1 MGRNITSDHTR
12 TSCLSRI
19 SRQYYHISHIE
30 QFQQVD
36 LYSIETLM
44 KTLLSQLQ
52 DLLALSSP
60 LLRRLSTVWLEGVE
74 DIVVV

>member
-12 TSCLSRI
+12 TSCLYRI